1 MVSRDERYARQTM
14 LPEIGEEGQRRLA
27 ASSVLIVGLGGL
39 GSAVAPYLT
48 GAGVGRLGLADPDRV
63 SASNLPRQTLYTES
77 QIGRPK
83 PEAARERLAG
93 LNAATRFDLYP
104 EGLTAANA
112 RELVAAY
119 DLVVDCCDNFATRYL
134 LDEACAAVGR
144 PWVYGSIGAFHG
156 QVSLFNGPGGRRY
169 TELYPDRE
177 VLCALPPA
185 AAGVLGPTPGVVGA
199 LEAAEAIKWLAGF
212 GELLDGRLL
221 TLDLKTM
228 QTETIEF

>member
-1 MVSRDERYARQTM
+1 MDPRERYARQTM
-14 LPEIGEEGQRRLA
+14 LPEIGPEGQRRLA
-27 ASSVLIVGLGGL
+27 ASSVLLVGVGGL
-39 GSAVAPYLT
+39 GSPAALSLP
-48 GAGVGRLGLADPDRV
+48 GAGVGRLGLADPDTV
-63 SASNLPRQTLYTES
+63 SESNLQRQVLYTES

-83 PEAARERLAG
+83 PEAARERLAA
-93 LNAATRFDLYP
+93 LSSATRFDLYP
-104 EGLTAANA
+104 DGLTAANA

-134 LDEACAAVGR
+134 LDETCVAVGR

-156 QVSLFNGPGGRRY
+156 QVSLFNGHGKRRY

-177 VLCALPPA
+177 ALCALPPA
-185 AAGVLGPTPGVVGA
+185 ASGVIGPTPGVVGA
-199 LEAAEAIKWLAGF
+199 LEAAEAIKWLVGF
-212 GELLDGRLL
+212 GEPLDGRLL